1 VTVFSHREH
10 PQFLRSSLVPE
21 AAGFHL
27 FVERPLT
34 LGTGEDVLL
43 LDDPPIDLIPA
54 FPSVVCFPDSEG
66 GRLRMAHGVL
76 QGRTDSD
83 VSSLIAARCT

>member
-1 VTVFSHREH
+1 
-10 PQFLRSSLVPE
+10 VPE

-43 LDDPPIDLIPA
+43 LDDPPIDLIWHSLLSYVFRIVKVAGFAWRMVSYKAEPTRTCPRSLRLA
-54 FPSVVCFPDSEG
+54 APD
-66 GRLRMAHGVL
+66 
-76 QGRTDSD
+76 
-83 VSSLIAARCT
+83 IA